1 MIVCFSID
9 VALSVGGLDLRL
21 QESML
26 RKNPDVVIATPGRL
40 VDHIKNPPSF
50 TLETV
55 EVLILDEADRLLDES
70 FMDQM
75 KEIVKSCAPT
85 RQTMLFS
92 ATMTEQ
98 VKELALVSL
107 KSPVKIFVDSN
118 KAVACNLRQEFL
130 RYLCLMFIASF
141 VPFYFL

>member
-1 MIVCFSID
+1 
-9 VALSVGGLDLRL
+9 
-21 QESML
+21 
-26 RKNPDVVIATPGRL
+26 
-40 VDHIKNPPSF
+40 
-50 TLETV
+50 
-55 EVLILDEADRLLDES
+55 
-70 FMDQM
+70 MDQM

-130 RYLCLMFIASF
+130 RY
-141 VPFYFL
+141 V